1 MATNAQILRT
11 AIRNRQQVTGYYDG
25 FYREMCPHAIGWK
38 GSKYHVLS
46 YQFAGQSSKALPPDG
61 QWECMDVEG
70 LSGLSAMNGPWHT
83 GTSHTRPATCFDPGR
98 IEVEVSY

>member
-38 GSKYHVLS
+38 GMKYHVLS
-46 YQFAGQSSKALPPDG
+46 FQFAGQSSKTLPPNG
-61 QWECMDVEG
+61 EWKCMDVDG
-70 LSGLSAMNGPWHT
+70 LSGLSVSNGPWHT
-83 GTSHTRPATCFDPGR
+83 GPIHSRPSVCFDPGR